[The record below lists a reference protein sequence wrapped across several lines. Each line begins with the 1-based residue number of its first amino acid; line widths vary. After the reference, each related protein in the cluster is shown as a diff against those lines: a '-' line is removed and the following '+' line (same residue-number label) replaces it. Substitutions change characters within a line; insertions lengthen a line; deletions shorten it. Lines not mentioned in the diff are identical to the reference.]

1 MGPRIEIGSDGKL
14 WPLMVVVSFALL
26 MDYFIYGVVST
37 VADYSSG
44 AHFGPLHGG
53 YIVGV
58 LAAAPLFGY
67 LGARIGLKRSMICGV
82 VFSAAAIALFGLAP
96 SLPSL
101 FTAQVLQGA
110 ASATT
115 WTAGLSLVARH
126 HPVARRIEMMGYALI
141 GSAAGSVLG
150 DVAGRML
157 RQIDG
162 DQLPFLVTGALVVI
176 DASLRFFVLPGDRR
190 DGQSFAGVSSLLL
203 DRSVLVSA
211 VAVGL
216 AAVGWSI
223 VETFLPA
230 RLDRAGVAPA
240 LIGLIFIAASIVYGF
255 CAPVVE
261 GVSKRVRVGA
271 IIAGGTLA
279 MAIGLLLLDIAH
291 GIIAN
296 GAAVCFLS
304 VCYAFMLDPT
314 TAEFGNAVDRR
325 GLTCYSA
332 VYAIFN
338 IAYAIGMLAVD
349 VTSSTLT
356 TRPDSPP
363 VLLFFSI
370 VLIFGALLLWRVS
383 EPSSA
388 SPSA

>member
-1 MGPRIEIGSDGKL
+1 
-14 WPLMVVVSFALL
+14 
-26 MDYFIYGVVST
+26 
-37 VADYSSG
+37 
-44 AHFGPLHGG
+44 
-53 YIVGV
+53 
-58 LAAAPLFGY
+58 
-67 LGARIGLKRSMICGV
+67 
-82 VFSAAAIALFGLAP
+82 
-96 SLPSL
+96 
-101 FTAQVLQGA
+101 
-110 ASATT
+110 
-115 WTAGLSLVARH
+115 
-126 HPVARRIEMMGYALI
+126 
-141 GSAAGSVLG
+141 
-150 DVAGRML
+150 ML

-176 DASLRFFVLPGDRR
+176 DASLRFFLLPRDRR
-190 DGQSFAGVSSLLL
+190 DGQSLAGVSSLLL
-203 DRSVLVSA
+203 DRSVLLSA

-271 IIAGGTLA
+271 IIAAGTLA
-279 MAIGLLLLDIAH
+279 MAIGLLLLDIAQ
-291 GIIAN
+291 GVIAN

-356 TRPDSPP
+356 TRPDSPQG
-363 VLLFFSI
+363 LLFFSI